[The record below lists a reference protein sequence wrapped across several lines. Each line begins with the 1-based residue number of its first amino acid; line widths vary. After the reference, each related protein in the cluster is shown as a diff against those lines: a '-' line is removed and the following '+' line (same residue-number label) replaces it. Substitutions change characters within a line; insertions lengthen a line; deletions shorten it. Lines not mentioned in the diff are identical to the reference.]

1 MIKPIIKII
10 REKCSMEC
18 YIGEDESV
26 VVVAPREQYCL
37 PLVTPAPAV
46 GGLGCVSQD
55 RSVAEAE
62 VVAGLEVGKVKG

>member
-1 MIKPIIKII
+1 MIKPLIKII

-26 VVVAPREQYCL
+26 VVVAPREQYRL

-46 GGLGCVSQD
+46 GGLGCVLRD
-55 RSVAEAE
+55 RSAAEAE